1 MNAIRSVF
9 AAFTNLAASV
19 NALAGVID
27 AATGRLRQQLALDEA
42 PPALTHGGQVLD
54 AAPIPAEDAS
64 TPTAKGRN
72 GRVKTTA

>member
-9 AAFTNLAASV
+9 AAFTNLAASL

-27 AATGRLRQQLALDEA
+27 SASGRLRQQLAGDEA
-42 PPALTHGGQVLD
+42 PPALTHGEVID
-54 AAPIPAEDAS
+54 AAPIPATDAN

-72 GRVKTTA
+72 GRVKATA